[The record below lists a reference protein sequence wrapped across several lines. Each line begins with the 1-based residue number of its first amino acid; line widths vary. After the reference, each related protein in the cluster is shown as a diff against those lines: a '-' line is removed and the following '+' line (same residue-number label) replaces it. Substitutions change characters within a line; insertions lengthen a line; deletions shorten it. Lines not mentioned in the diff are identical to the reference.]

1 MSLRWAHILLRG
13 VGIVAV
19 LLAAGGVL
27 YTATSLYTVASGG
40 IDELAV
46 EAGTLYVHSAFYA
59 MATICLFFY
68 AVVLI
73 CGVQFIRLR
82 SSLWWLFSVVLVAE
96 VAFHFLVGWLGSH
109 PTLGE
114 SIAWRIG
121 YLERWS
127 RPAVRCAISLV
138 GPDRCLVRTSNSD
151 YLCPLT
157 ARPTRSL

>member
-1 MSLRWAHILLRG
+1 VSLRWAHILLRG

-96 VAFHFLVGWLGSH
+96 VAFHFLVGWLWSH

-114 SIAWRIG
+114 SIAG
-121 YLERWS
+121 AS
-127 RPAVRCAISLV
+127 GISSGGLV
-138 GPDRCLVRTSNSD
+138 LQFVVLFPLWAPIVVWFAHRTRTT
-151 YLCPLT
+151 YAP
-157 ARPTRSL
+157 

>member
-1 MSLRWAHILLRG
+1 MSLRWAHILLRT

-46 EAGTLYVHSAFYA
+46 EADTPYVHSAFYV

-73 CGVQFIRLR
+73 CGIEFIRLR
-82 SSLWWLFSVVLVAE
+82 SSLWWLFSAVLVAE
-96 VAFHFLVGWLGSH
+96 VAFYSLVGWLWSH
-109 PTLGE
+109 PTLGD
-114 SIAWRIG
+114 SIGGASG
-121 YLERWS
+121 
-127 RPAVRCAISLV
+127 ISSGGLV
-138 GPDRCLVRTSNSD
+138 LQFVVLFPLWAPIVVWLAHRTQST
-151 YLCPLT
+151 YAP
-157 ARPTRSL
+157 

>member
-96 VAFHFLVGWLGSH
+96 VAFHFLVGWLWSH

-114 SIAWRIG
+114 SIAG
-121 YLERWS
+121 AS
-127 RPAVRCAISLV
+127 GISSGGLV
-138 GPDRCLVRTSNSD
+138 LQFVVLFPLWAPIVVWFAHRTRTT
-151 YLCPLT
+151 YAP
-157 ARPTRSL
+157 

>member
-1 MSLRWAHILLRG
+1 MSLRWAHVLLRA

-46 EAGTLYVHSAFYA
+46 EAGTPSVHSAFYV

-73 CGVQFIRLR
+73 CGIQFIRLR
-82 SSLWWLFSVVLVAE
+82 SSLWWLFSAVLVAE
-96 VAFHFLVGWLGSH
+96 VAFYFLVGWLWSH
-109 PTLGE
+109 PTFGE
-114 SIAWRIG
+114 SIAGASGISSGGLVLQFVVLFPLWAPIVVWLAHRT
-121 YLERWS
+121 WS
-127 RPAVRCAISLV
+127 TYAP
-138 GPDRCLVRTSNSD
+138 
-151 YLCPLT
+151 
-157 ARPTRSL
+157 